1 MIAADLRDEL
11 ASGSSMS
18 VAIAREFDRAVDNY
32 VYEGLADGAV
42 VSVLS
47 SLVAAVGILEE
58 EVRSLSN
65 ILAQTRGESR
75 VTTSGEAATQN

>member
-1 MIAADLRDEL
+1 MIAADLREEL
-11 ASGSSMS
+11 SSGSSMS
-18 VAIAREFDRAVDNY
+18 IAIAREFDRAVDDY

-58 EVRSLSN
+58 EVRRLSN
-65 ILAQTRGESR
+65 ILAQTRGEP
-75 VTTSGEAATQN
+75 SGTPSDEAAIGN